1 MEGFRS
7 HPEESCTPEEKQKRE
22 VFDSQSAVLENIRT
36 IGFAKYA
43 ASMKNLEKAFD
54 PLEHEYSAESGPCAC
69 CIDGRTKLGF
79 RAAGSGMLLPEDELA
94 EFLKIH
100 EIKSISAHAECGAA
114 KLYCQREGLPI
125 ENADAVAQEW
135 AKNMAEKYG
144 LEYVYIPLERMSPSL
159 EFHPERV
166 CYCDATGRFSN
177 YGRDDLPEGFG
188 IDCMAK
194 KEERWKEEIEIAL
207 EIAFGHHGLGEL
219 FTSENPFVLTAVADN
234 AEELEEIKSKLF

>member
-22 VFDSQSAVLENIRT
+22 VFDAQSSVLENIRT

-69 CIDGRTKLGF
+69 CMDGRTKLGF
-79 RAAGSGMLLPEDELA
+79 RAAGSGMLLPEDESA
-94 EFLKIH
+94 EFLRIHKI
-100 EIKSISAHAECGAA
+100 KTISAHAECGAA

-125 ENADAVAQEW
+125 ENADTVAQEW

-144 LEYVYIPLERMSPSL
+144 IVWPR
-159 EFHPERV
+159 
-166 CYCDATGRFSN
+166 
-177 YGRDDLPEGFG
+177 
-188 IDCMAK
+188 K
-194 KEERWKEEIEIAL
+194 KKDGKR
-207 EIAFGHHGLGEL
+207 
-219 FTSENPFVLTAVADN
+219 
-234 AEELEEIKSKLF
+234 KSKSHFKSLSATTAWANYSPVKTRSF